1 MTTVTR
7 LNDVMI
13 DFNKRMRLMK
23 EEMSKQ
29 FQNEL
34 KSIFKEVFETYPNVK
49 KMAWTQYT
57 PYFDDGE
64 TCIFS
69 VHEIYVCDETCDP
82 EDNLY
87 DWLDISLGDDK
98 NKYPMITEINN
109 MLSQS
114 EDILLLLF
122 GDHVKITVSPK
133 GIDVEEYE
141 HE

>member
-1 MTTVTR
+1 MATVTR
-7 LNDVMI
+7 LNDVMT

-34 KSIFKEVFETYPNVK
+34 KTIFKEVFETYPNVK

-57 PYFDDGE
+57 PYFNDGDA
-64 TCIFS
+64 CIFS
-69 VHEIYVCDETCDP
+69 VYDIYVCDETCDP
-82 EDNLY
+82 EDNFY
-87 DWLDISLGDDK
+87 DWLDISWGDGK
-98 NKYPMITEINN
+98 NKYPMITEIQK
-109 MLSQS
+109 MMSQS

-122 GDHVKITVSPK
+122 GDHAKITVTPE

-141 HE
+141 HD